1 MNSLHRIALTTLTI
15 LLTSL
20 FAYLFYKTT
29 SHIGRP
35 LGRILTNLLIKV
47 FPQDFDGD
55 GNKPPNASSE
65 DSKHDVEKTT
75 TTTTTTKQN
84 ALAIAE
90 RTSSIIGAALGLFV
104 FVVLFPLAFLD
115 SESVVPVEWLS
126 GGEGE
131 RLVAAL
137 VWVGWMAVRCWG
149 ETVVV
154 LAVLAGVVKVLRL
167 DAGVVEKDDDVKRSS

>member
-1 MNSLHRIALTTLTI
+1 MDSLHRIALTTLTI

-35 LGRILTNLLIKV
+35 LGRILTNLLIKA
-47 FPQDFDGD
+47 FPQDFDNDD
-55 GNKPPNASSE
+55 GSKNSNASSE

-84 ALAIAE
+84 SLAIAE
-90 RTSSIIGAALGLFV
+90 RTSSIIGATLGLFV
-104 FVVLFPLAFLD
+104 FPLAFLD

>member
-1 MNSLHRIALTTLTI
+1 M
-15 LLTSL
+15 
-20 FAYLFYKTT
+20 
-29 SHIGRP
+29 
-35 LGRILTNLLIKV
+35 
-47 FPQDFDGD
+47 
-55 GNKPPNASSE
+55 
-65 DSKHDVEKTT
+65 
-75 TTTTTTKQN
+75 
-84 ALAIAE
+84 
-90 RTSSIIGAALGLFV
+90 
-104 FVVLFPLAFLD
+104 
-115 SESVVPVEWLS
+115 VPVEWLS